1 MDRSVVAFAVVV
13 LTSLACTR
21 LNPAFDAD
29 SQAAGSSDELDG
41 ASSSEA
47 ADESEATSASGSS
60 ASESSASESESGVVV
75 MDMAED
81 PACAVGHPF
90 GLHITTPFATDPPMC
105 PGELAPT
112 GFLVEKDGGLM
123 LNVCTLGCGA
133 CGDTYY
139 PIAIDFDLSP
149 LLGKC
154 VTIEAENPV
163 LDGDWC
169 SYEALSVFDG
179 VVPGVPYLVA
189 ANRLAPTGSAI
200 AMLGGWPQLLVE
212 QNMLVVD
219 ATCTCNEAGLDEACC
234 MGEQTFTN
242 YSFAYQGM
250 TVDVGQSA
258 YVDVESSDYE
268 YEFYVAM
275 AQQRAGCTMVP
286 ELAWK
291 LFAVGL

>member
-21 LNPAFDAD
+21 PNPAFDTD
-29 SQAAGSSDELDG
+29 SQAAGSGSSDELDG

-47 ADESEATSASGSS
+47 ADESEATGASGS
-60 ASESSASESESGVVV
+60 SESESGVVV
-75 MDMAED
+75 MDMIED

-90 GLHITTPFATDPPMC
+90 GLRITTPFATDPPMC
-105 PGELAPT
+105 SGELAPT
-112 GFLVEKDGGLM
+112 GFLVEKNGGLA
-123 LNVCTLGCGA
+123 LNVCTLGCAA
-133 CGDTYY
+133 CGETYY
-139 PIAIDFDLSP
+139 PIALDFDLEP

-189 ANRLAPTGSAI
+189 ANRLAPTGMAI
-200 AMLGGWPQLLVE
+200 AMLGGWPQLLID

-219 ATCTCNEAGLDEACC
+219 ATCTCSEAGFDDVCC

-242 YSFAYQGM
+242 YSFTYQGM

-258 YVDVESSDYE
+258 YVDVDSSVYD